1 MKNHLF
7 KVNQR
12 QRYAI
17 RKFSVGIG
25 STLIG
30 VTLFLGMQ
38 NHAHAAENSE
48 SKTQQNTEENNA
60 SSTPNQ
66 QATSPD
72 AKLNTNNTSTVLKH
86 DQNQSQTKP
95 AQTNDSHITSD
106 VQNQQTSQMTKSTQQ
121 LNSTQ
126 DQNQN
131 NQTINKKQTQN
142 EAKFNATEALSKQ
155 TSQQA
160 NTHVEPS
167 QAQPSVPQSKTFN
180 TQSTQSQ
187 TQHHIVQRQFVKPV
201 SRAYVANNGIVNVD
215 DDSFTFTDLKN
226 AFNDAN
232 VSQINFNSDHQFDFT
247 EGLKL
252 NRGLIINVAN
262 GKKVD
267 FNAAPG
273 QAQKLIGIDASLGN
287 GQALTINNDGQLNFN
302 NFNKG
307 IAVHGGDSTTQLN
320 INGGETNFNN
330 FNQSGID
337 TSKKFAG
344 QISIQD
350 AHINTNSTRDSTG
363 STLLLGDSFDSKL
376 NVNHSTLNLVNNG
389 DSPTSNA
396 IESNSGI
403 VNFNDSNIYSSSR
416 AHYNFNIFNP
426 DHRRGDQQVNFSNTD
441 LKVNTPTD
449 ANPYKSIWIFKV
461 PVDAV
466 GINSE
471 FTHFN
476 VTNNSTISQNING
489 FTGDEKGIELEH
501 STLTV
506 ANGTLDLRSV
516 GFDKGSSL
524 NSSLAWPSLIDIK
537 DDSKV
542 TIDKFHDL
550 PSNSNVSTDFPKII
564 ISGGSVSLPL
574 DEKGNAKVPTG
585 T

>member
-66 QATSPD
+66 QDTSPD
-72 AKLNTNNTSTVLKH
+72 AKLNTNKTSTVLKH

-106 VQNQQTSQMTKSTQQ
+106 MQNQQTSQMTKSTQQ

-142 EAKFNATEALSKQ
+142 EAKFNAIEALSKP

-187 TQHHIVQRQFVKPV
+187 TQHHIVQPQFVKPV

-232 VSQINFNSDHQFDFT
+232 VSQINFNSDHQFEFT
-247 EGLKL
+247 E
-252 NRGLIINVAN
+252 V
-262 GKKVD
+262 
-267 FNAAPG
+267 
-273 QAQKLIGIDASLGN
+273 
-287 GQALTINNDGQLNFN
+287 
-302 NFNKG
+302 
-307 IAVHGGDSTTQLN
+307 
-320 INGGETNFNN
+320 
-330 FNQSGID
+330 
-337 TSKKFAG
+337 
-344 QISIQD
+344 
-350 AHINTNSTRDSTG
+350 
-363 STLLLGDSFDSKL
+363 
-376 NVNHSTLNLVNNG
+376 
-389 DSPTSNA
+389 
-396 IESNSGI
+396 
-403 VNFNDSNIYSSSR
+403 
-416 AHYNFNIFNP
+416 
-426 DHRRGDQQVNFSNTD
+426 
-441 LKVNTPTD
+441 
-449 ANPYKSIWIFKV
+449 
-461 PVDAV
+461 
-466 GINSE
+466 
-471 FTHFN
+471 
-476 VTNNSTISQNING
+476 
-489 FTGDEKGIELEH
+489 
-501 STLTV
+501 
-506 ANGTLDLRSV
+506 
-516 GFDKGSSL
+516 
-524 NSSLAWPSLIDIK
+524 
-537 DDSKV
+537 
-542 TIDKFHDL
+542 
-550 PSNSNVSTDFPKII
+550 
-564 ISGGSVSLPL
+564 
-574 DEKGNAKVPTG
+574 
-585 T
+585 